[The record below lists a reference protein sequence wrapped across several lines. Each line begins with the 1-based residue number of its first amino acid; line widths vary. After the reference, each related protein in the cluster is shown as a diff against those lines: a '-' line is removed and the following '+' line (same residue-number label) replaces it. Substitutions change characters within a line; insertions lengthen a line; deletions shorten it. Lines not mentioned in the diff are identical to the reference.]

1 MDSKRKVLV
10 LCTGNSCRSIMA
22 EALINHDLGEQWEAY
37 SAGVEP
43 AGRVNPRAIQVLR
56 ELGLDTASLRS
67 KSVDEFLDRD
77 DLDLVVTVC
86 DHARETCPIF
96 PRPVRQIHVPFEDP
110 YHFTNAPD
118 EIALAKYRETRN
130 KIRTQLLPLLRSL
143 K

>member
-1 MDSKRKVLV
+1 MPKRKVLI

-22 EALINHDLGEQWEAY
+22 EALINHDLGEQWEAS

-43 AGRVNPRAIQVLR
+43 AGQVNPRAIEVLR
-56 ELGLDTASLRS
+56 ELGIDTTPLRS
-67 KSVDEFLDRD
+67 KSVDEFLDRE

-96 PRPVRQIHVPFEDP
+96 PKQVRQIHMPFEDP
-110 YHFTNAPD
+110 YKYTNAPD
-118 EIALAKYRETRN
+118 EIALPKYRETRD
-130 KIRTQLLPLLRSL
+130 KIRSQLLPLLRNL